1 MVGVVRTKQEYIER
15 HGVEAYERY
24 KEQQRRRNKQYYATH
39 KEEKKQYYTEHREK
53 INTRQRQYNAA
64 HKKEIAEQMKQHRT
78 TPIGRANCLTGR
90 YRQTDKQKGFLNI
103 DNQVDSN
110 FILNNIFT
118 KSCIYCGESD
128 WKKLGCDRID
138 NSKPHTIDNVV
149 CSCWDCNH
157 ERNAMNFDEFMA
169 MKKAAA

>member
-1 MVGVVRTKQEYIER
+1 MRKAEIIER
-15 HGVEAYERY
+15 YGVEEYERRL
-24 KEQQRRRNKQYYATH
+24 EQA
-39 KEEKKQYYTEHREK
+39 
-53 INTRQRQYNAA
+53 RQYRAE
-64 HKKEIAEQMKQHRT
+64 HKKEIAEQARQYHAENREVRLAKMKQYNKQYNAENRESINARQRQYCST
-78 TPIGRANCLTGR
+78 RIGRANNLAGG
-90 YRQTDKQKGFLNI
+90 YRSMDKKKGFLNI